1 MRIAIFLLAR
11 CVAAAGC
18 LALAAPS
25 SIAAE
30 LPAYMNIVI
39 GGAAP
44 TTAETAKQNVLA
56 LNSAMFGLYDASARV
71 FKRNIL
77 SQHPVI
83 LALFSGAGGRF
94 ILYKPGMA
102 PVEAPS
108 VPGVYQLLKSVGHS
122 TMVLPVLAG
131 PHIDKPSDQSWRA
144 PMAAFRARL
153 QAAMDGLD
161 QTEIQPDWRAA
172 PREILANNIAFI
184 DECFSKGEISFGAVK
199 NFTEKQGPK
208 LKLIIAWAAQ

>member
-77 SQHPVI
+77 AQHPVI

-94 ILYKPGMA
+94 ILYRPGIA
-102 PVEAPS
+102 PVEAPP

-122 TMVLPVLAG
+122 TMVLPVMAG

-144 PMAAFRARL
+144 PMATFRARL
-153 QAAMDGLD
+153 QAAIDGLNE
-161 QTEIQPDWRAA
+161 TEIQPDWRETT
-172 PREILANNIAFI
+172 REILANNISFI
-184 DECFSKGEISFGAVK
+184 DECFTSGVISFAAVQRFTGKAGAATQK
-199 NFTEKQGPK
+199 
-208 LKLIIAWAAQ
+208 

>member
-1 MRIAIFLLAR
+1 MLRSCAAVAFLAI
-11 CVAAAGC
+11 
-18 LALAAPS
+18 AAPAVR
-25 SIAAE
+25 AAE
-30 LPAYMNIVI
+30 LPDYMNIIV
-39 GGAAP
+39 GGKSPSA
-44 TTAETAKQNVLA
+44 AETAKQNVLA
-56 LNSAMFGLYDASARV
+56 LNSAMFGLYDASART
-71 FKRNIL
+71 FKNNIL

-94 ILYKPGMA
+94 ILYRPGMA

-131 PHIDKPSDQSWRA
+131 PHIDKPTDQSWRA

-161 QTEIQPDWRAA
+161 QTEIQ
-172 PREILANNIAFI
+172 
-184 DECFSKGEISFGAVK
+184 
-199 NFTEKQGPK
+199 
-208 LKLIIAWAAQ
+208 